1 MAAVV
6 IACLTFICLLAAGL
20 GSLFAHVRLSPR
32 NLQDETNTT
41 IRLVAN
47 LFVVMASL
55 LLGLMANSAK
65 TTFEASNANIHAFA
79 TEIILLDRT
88 VRGLGPAGDET
99 RAHLR
104 AYLRQAVHDRP
115 VAVENHAAGETLQKA
130 GDSLRAIRTTNLQQT
145 ALWNDARLM
154 FRQVE
159 RDRWVLIGRGEGR
172 VPHPVIGM
180 LIVWLMM
187 IFASFGYRAPR
198 TPVVLAS
205 FIGSAALL
213 SASLYVIVDMN
224 EPYWG
229 AIQTDPA
236 PLHRAL
242 AEVSRE

>member
-1 MAAVV
+1 MSAVV
-6 IACLTFICLLAAGL
+6 IACMTFVCLLAAGL
-20 GSLFAHVRLSPR
+20 GSLFAHTRLSSR
-32 NLQDETNTT
+32 NLQDDTNTT
-41 IRLVAN
+41 VRLVAN

-65 TTFEASNANIHAFA
+65 TTYEAANTNIHAFA

-88 VRGLGPAGDET
+88 IRALGPAGDES

-104 AYLRQAVHDRP
+104 AYVQQAVGDHP
-115 VAVENHAAGETLQKA
+115 IAVENRAAGETLNRA
-130 GDSLRAIRTTNLQQT
+130 GDSLRAIRTSSLQET
-145 ALWNDARLM
+145 ALWNDARQM

-172 VPHPVIGM
+172 VPYPVIGM
-180 LIVWLMM
+180 LVVWLMM

-213 SASLYVIVDMN
+213 SASLYVILDMSV
-224 EPYWG
+224 PYWG
-229 AIQTDPA
+229 LIQTDPA
-236 PLHRAL
+236 PMQRVLVEMAR
-242 AEVSRE
+242 

>member
-1 MAAVV
+1 MVAVV
-6 IACLTFICLLAAGL
+6 IACLTFVCLLTAGL
-20 GSLFAHVRLSPR
+20 GSLFAHTRLSSR
-32 NLQDETNTT
+32 NLQDDTNTT

-88 VRGLGPAGDET
+88 VRGLGPAGDES
-99 RAHLR
+99 RALLR
-104 AYLRQAVHDRP
+104 AYVEQAVQDHP
-115 VAVENHAAGETLQKA
+115 IAVENPVAGQILNRA
-130 GDSLRAIRTTNLQQT
+130 GDSLRAIRTEGPQQT

-172 VPHPVIGM
+172 VPYPVIGM
-180 LIVWLMM
+180 LIAWLMM

-198 TPVVLAS
+198 TPVVLFS
-205 FIGSAALL
+205 FVGSAALL
-213 SASLYVIVDMN
+213 SVSLYVILDMN
-224 EPYWG
+224 MPYWG

-236 PLHRAL
+236 PMRRAL
-242 AEVSRE
+242 VELAR